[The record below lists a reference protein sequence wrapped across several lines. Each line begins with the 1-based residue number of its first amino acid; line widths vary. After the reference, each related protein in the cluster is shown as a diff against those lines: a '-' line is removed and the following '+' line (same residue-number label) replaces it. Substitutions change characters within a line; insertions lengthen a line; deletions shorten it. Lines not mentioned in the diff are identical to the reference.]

1 MIKVSFILRRIMH
14 LSFRYLVVFL
24 IVFSFNCSSGKN
36 TEIKVA
42 FWNVEN
48 LFDLED
54 NPLTN
59 DDEFAIGGRKSHT
72 QEILDLKIDHLKEV
86 IDEIDADI
94 FGFCEVENMAV
105 CDILNASIKDH
116 RYKIIHYDS
125 PDKRGIDNVL
135 FYNPKTISILESLPI
150 RVPLQ
155 KGGKTRDIL
164 YVKGIIAGIVIHIFV
179 NHWPS
184 NYGGKTKAIP
194 KRAKTAAI
202 LKDKI
207 EEILTQNPNA
217 EILVMGD
224 LNEDPTDVNVL
235 GILNSTLSIEMAK
248 YPSHNLYNLMVSQL
262 GKEKTG
268 TYVYRGKDLFYDQI
282 LVSPGLLD
290 SVGLAVA
297 SISAEIHDLPK
308 YRQQEGKYTHY
319 PFRFWAGNRLLGGY
333 SDHLAVYTK
342 IIVK

>member
-1 MIKVSFILRRIMH
+1 MQKQFFYYFIICT
-14 LSFRYLVVFL
+14 
-24 IVFSFNCSSGKN
+24 IVFSFSCSNGKKK
-36 TEIKVA
+36 EIKVA

-48 LFDLED
+48 LFDLEN

-59 DDEFAIGGRKSHT
+59 DDEFVIGGKKSCT
-72 QEILDLKIDHLKEV
+72 QEILDLKIEHLKE
-86 IDEIDADI
+86 IIEEIDADI
-94 FGFCEVENMAV
+94 FGFCEVENRGI
-105 CDILNASIKDH
+105 CELLNIH
-116 RYKIIHYDS
+116 LQNLNYQIIHYDS

-135 FYNPKTISILESLPI
+135 FYDPDIIDILGSSPI
-150 RVPLQ
+150 NIPLN
-155 KGGKTRDIL
+155 KGSKTRDIL
-164 YVKGIIAGIVIHIFV
+164 YVKVRISGNDIHIFV

-184 NYGGKTKAIP
+184 NYGGKSRAIP

-202 LKDKI
+202 LKLNV
-207 EEILTQNPNA
+207 EEILKNDPQA
-217 EILVMGD
+217 EIIVMGD

-235 GILNSTLSIEMAK
+235 GILNSTLTYETAK
-248 YPSHNLYNLMVSQL
+248 YPSYNFFNLMSKHL

-268 TYVYRGKDLFYDQI
+268 TYVYRGDDLFYDQI

-290 SVGLAVA
+290 TKGLTVE
-297 SISAEIHDLPK
+297 SPSAHIHDKPE
-308 YRQQEGKYTHY
+308 YRLQEGKYTHY

>member
-1 MIKVSFILRRIMH
+1 MQKQFFYYFIICT
-14 LSFRYLVVFL
+14 
-24 IVFSFNCSSGKN
+24 IVFSFSCSNGKN
-36 TEIKVA
+36 KEIKVA

-48 LFDLED
+48 LFDLEN

-59 DDEFAIGGRKSHT
+59 DDEFVIGGKKSCT
-72 QEILDLKIDHLKEV
+72 QEILDLKIEHLKE
-86 IDEIDADI
+86 IIEEIDADI
-94 FGFCEVENMAV
+94 FGFCEVENRGI
-105 CDILNASIKDH
+105 CELLNIH
-116 RYKIIHYDS
+116 LQNLNYQIIHYDS

-135 FYNPKTISILESLPI
+135 FYDPDIIDILESYPI
-150 RVPLQ
+150 NIPLN
-155 KGGKTRDIL
+155 KGSTTRDIL
-164 YVKGIIAGIVIHIFV
+164 YVRGRISENDIHIFV

-184 NYGGKTKAIP
+184 NYGGKSRAIP

-202 LKDKI
+202 LKLNV
-207 EEILTQNPNA
+207 EEILKNDPQA
-217 EILVMGD
+217 EIIVMGD

-235 GILNSTLSIEMAK
+235 GILNSTLTYETAK
-248 YPSHNLYNLMVSQL
+248 YPSYNFFNLMSKHL

-268 TYVYRGKDLFYDQI
+268 TYVYRGDDLFYDQI

-290 SVGLAVA
+290 TKGLTVE
-297 SISAEIHDLPK
+297 SPSAHIHDKPK
-308 YRQQEGKYTHY
+308 YRLQEGKYTHY